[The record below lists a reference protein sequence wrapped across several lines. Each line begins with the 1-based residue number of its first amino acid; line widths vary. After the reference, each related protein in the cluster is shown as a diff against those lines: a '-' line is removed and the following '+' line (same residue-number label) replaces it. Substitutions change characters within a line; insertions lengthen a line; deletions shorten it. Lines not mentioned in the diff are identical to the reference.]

1 MDNWLRPNV
10 HMKKSREI
18 LAENVRS
25 LMDAMPEVGKQE
37 LVVARARALGR
48 KIAQST
54 VSRVRNAA
62 VAIDLDTL
70 DVLASVFKVEACKLL
85 KDNLGVADVRTIRIC
100 GEVMPPAVP
109 DGHVAK
115 FLPPAPRKREKRPH
129 KKLAKETK

>member
-37 LVVARARALGR
+37 LVVARASALGR

-115 FLPPAPRKREKRPH
+115 FLPPAPRKRAKKPH